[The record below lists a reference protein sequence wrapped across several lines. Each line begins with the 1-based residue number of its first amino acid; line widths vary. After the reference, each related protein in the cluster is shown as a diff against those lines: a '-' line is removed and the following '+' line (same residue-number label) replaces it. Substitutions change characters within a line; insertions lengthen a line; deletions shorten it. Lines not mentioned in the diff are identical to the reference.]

1 MAIFGPPIR
10 CGSRD
15 LQSGVQLSPF
25 SNPPRPTVLRRRG
38 QPGRRPPVPFQR
50 PVSLANVSLV
60 NVILANANPNLA
72 RRHRRNLRLHL
83 KHLHLKHL
91 HRKRLLR
98 WCGSR
103 PHSQPKAS
111 NPVSSGLVN
120 WARRRFRTAL
130 SSQSP
135 PSCPS
140 LRRTGASR
148 RNAR

>member
-1 MAIFGPPIR
+1 MAIFGPPIW
-10 CGSRD
+10 CGSLD
-15 LQSGVQLSPF
+15 FQSGVQLSPF

-38 QPGRRPPVPFQR
+38 QLGRRPPVPFQR

-60 NVILANANPNLA
+60 NVIPANANPNLA

-83 KHLHLKHL
+83 KHLHLK
-91 HRKRLLR
+91 RLLR
-98 WCGSR
+98 WCGSRPHSR